1 MDVVSHCRDLI
12 AYSSNST
19 GSDLSSA
26 ATPGGYPMKT
36 YAVISIAAAALFYA
50 STTQAACYDVS
61 KQQPSQLRGH
71 LSHRIFAGPP
81 NFEDVQKGD
90 TPEPGYILKLDHPI
104 CITGD
109 DFADP
114 KHMFDEVQLVPNEE
128 TEKEMTRLRDT
139 DVFVEVVNPM
149 PAMTGHHHRPLLA
162 WVKSIS
168 PDRDITE
175 SYGTAAT
182 TIEAFYA
189 ALHSG
194 DGRLA
199 STFVVPEKTKEGAF
213 SPKALTGFYGALSEP
228 ITLVGVQR
236 TGDSRFAVRYRFR
249 NGKQACDG
257 SATVT
262 TVKRDGRDFIQ
273 AIRAENGC

>member
-1 MDVVSHCRDLI
+1 
-12 AYSSNST
+12 
-19 GSDLSSA
+19 
-26 ATPGGYPMKT
+26 MKT
-36 YAVISIAAAALFYA
+36 YALLCMAAAALTCA
-50 STTQAACYDVS
+50 QSAQAVCYDVS
-61 KQQPSQLRGH
+61 KQEPSQLSGH
-71 LSHRIFAGPP
+71 LSHHIFAGPP

-90 TPEPGYILKLDHPI
+90 TPEPGYILKLDQPI

-114 KHMFDEVQLVPNEE
+114 QHMFDEVQLVPNE
-128 TEKEMTRLRDT
+128 TTGKEMSRLRDT

-149 PAMTGHHHRPLLA
+149 AAMTGHHHRPLLA
-162 WVKSIS
+162 WVKAIS
-168 PDRDITE
+168 SGRDITE

-182 TIEAFYA
+182 TIEAFYT

-199 STFVVPEKTKEGAF
+199 STFVVPEKTRKGPF
-213 SPKALTGFYGALSEP
+213 SPQALTGFYGSLSEP
-228 ITLVGVQR
+228 ITLVDVHR

-257 SATVT
+257 SATIT
-262 TVKRDGRDFIQ
+262 TVKRDGRDFMQ
-273 AIRAENGC
+273 AIRAQNGC